1 MIKGTPELI
10 AERRETIINACEELY
25 REKSFKDITLKDIAD
40 TVPFS
45 RPTIYNYFETKEE
58 IFLALYKRE
67 YDLWNFDLEKILEKD
82 FSSHE
87 ELADSISR
95 SVEGRGLLL
104 RLLSVNNYD
113 MEANSREEMLI
124 YFKESYGRSLVL
136 FAEIL
141 KKNCSHL
148 TEDEIKDR
156 IYMFFPFMFG
166 IYPYTSATEKQKK
179 AMAEAGI
186 VFRYQTVYELCFRFL
201 VKLFS
206 L

>member
-40 TVPFS
+40 AVPFS

-67 YDLWNFDLEKILEKD
+67 YDLWNADLEKILEKD

-87 ELADSISR
+87 ELADFISR
-95 SVEGRGLLL
+95 SLEGRGLLL

-124 YFKESYGRSLVL
+124 YFKKSYGRSLIL
-136 FAEIL
+136 FADIL

-148 TEDEIKDR
+148 TEEEIKDR
-156 IYMFFPFMFG
+156 VYMFFPFMFG

-179 AMAEAGI
+179 AMDEADI
-186 VFRYQTVYELCFRFL
+186 VFRFQTVYELCFPFL

>member
-40 TVPFS
+40 AVPFS

-67 YDLWNFDLEKILEKD
+67 YDLWNADLEKILEKD

-87 ELADSISR
+87 ELADFISR
-95 SVEGRGLLL
+95 SLEGRGLLL

-124 YFKESYGRSLVL
+124 YFKKSYGRSLIL
-136 FAEIL
+136 FADIL

-148 TEDEIKDR
+148 TEEEIKDR
-156 IYMFFPFMFG
+156 VYMFFPFMFG

-179 AMAEAGI
+179 AMDEADRKS
-186 VFRYQTVYELCFRFL
+186 VV
-201 VKLFS
+201 
-206 L
+206 